1 MVRFRLSLNITEDW
15 DLICLFHNLRSPTPT
30 ALCRNVLDAYLS
42 GQSVQMPVVDL
53 EARVPKDAKKQYWI
67 TLTDEQTEFLSSFDA
82 RRRSSVVRLL
92 LRKGLWEYCLKLLG
106 AVETTIP
113 ESEVKHHTKKTDVR
127 SANFNSEPLQS
138 KGSDVRSANFN
149 SSSLLRKGSDVRS
162 ANFNSS
168 SLLRKGSD
176 VRSAN
181 FNSSSSLRENEDDK
195 LLRQKPAQNDT
206 TMQKTVPF
214 DETKREQETTS
225 VSGTNSENS
234 FLGAEQSSMPVSAL
248 DLFNSIIGEDQ

>member
-1 MVRFRLSLNITEDW
+1 MASFRLSLNITEDW

-42 GQSVQMPVVDL
+42 GQPVQMPVVDL
-53 EARVPKDAKKQYWI
+53 EARVPKDAKRIYWI

-92 LRKGLWEYCLKLLG
+92 LRRGLWEYCLKLLG
-106 AVETTIP
+106 TVEIVAP
-113 ESEVKHHTKKTDVR
+113 EDEVKHHTKKTDVCSTNFNPEPLRDSDVR
-127 SANFNSEPLQS
+127 STNFNSEPLQS
-138 KGSDVRSANFN
+138 KGS
-149 SSSLLRKGSDVRS
+149 
-162 ANFNSS
+162 
-168 SLLRKGSD
+168 
-176 VRSAN
+176 
-181 FNSSSSLRENEDDK
+181 DDK

-206 TMQKTVPF
+206 TMQKPAPF

-234 FLGAEQSSMPVSAL
+234 FLGTEQSSMPVSAL
-248 DLFNSIIGEDQ
+248 DLFNSIIGEE

>member
-168 SLLRKGSD
+168 S
-176 VRSAN
+176 
-181 FNSSSSLRENEDDK
+181 SLRENEDDK

>member
-1 MVRFRLSLNITEDW
+1 MASFRLSLNITEDW
-15 DLICLFHNLRSPTPT
+15 DLICLFHNLRSPTST

-42 GQSVQMPVVDL
+42 GQPVQMPVVDL
-53 EARVPKDAKKQYWI
+53 EARVPKDAKRIYWI

-92 LRKGLWEYCLKLLG
+92 LRRGLWEYCLKLLG
-106 AVETTIP
+106 TVETVAP
-113 ESEVKHHTKKTDVR
+113 EDEVKHHTKKTDVC
-127 SANFNSEPLQS
+127 STNFNSEPLQS
-138 KGSDVRSANFN
+138 KGS
-149 SSSLLRKGSDVRS
+149 
-162 ANFNSS
+162 
-168 SLLRKGSD
+168 
-176 VRSAN
+176 
-181 FNSSSSLRENEDDK
+181 DDK

-206 TMQKTVPF
+206 TMQKPAPF

-234 FLGAEQSSMPVSAL
+234 FLGTEQSSMPVSAL